1 MKYHDFLGDLWRV
14 IAKYY
19 QRVSVT
25 ERDRQECHQ
34 EFCALA
40 EKYGAPKDR
49 YIAQVTGETYEEI
62 CRIWKERTN
71 ETKL

>member
-25 ERDRQECHQ
+25 ERDHQECHQ
-34 EFCALA
+34 EFCTLA
-40 EKYGAPKDR
+40 EKYGAPNDR
-49 YIAQVTGETYEEI
+49 YIVQVTGETYEEI
-62 CRIWKERTN
+62 CRIWKERTK
-71 ETKL
+71 E

>member
-40 EKYGAPKDR
+40 EKYGAPNDR
-49 YIAQVTGETYEEI
+49 YIVQVTGETYEEI
-62 CRIWKERTN
+62 CRIWKGRTK
-71 ETKL
+71 E